1 MPENASSE
9 LAPSS
14 GRDPKFAICNELF
27 RDWSYARACNFVAE
41 LGYRGLEIAPF
52 TILDSESVISDR
64 RTRELRQALEQ
75 AGLATVDLHWLLA
88 QTSGLGLTDSRETVR
103 RQTAEHLAKLAELCR
118 ELGGSIM
125 VLGSP
130 QQRNLAS
137 HLTPELG
144 LEYAADCLERVLP
157 VLEQQRVTLAI
168 EPLAASETNFL
179 NTAAETMKLIDPFE
193 SPWIQLHLDV
203 KAMSA
208 ESTPIPELIRRHRA
222 ALAHFHAN
230 DPNLQGPGMGAID
243 FVPILRALQAI
254 EYPGWISVEV
264 FDESPGP
271 QALARQSI
279 DNLQR
284 DWAAARA

>member
-1 MPENASSE
+1 MPDNAFSK
-9 LAPSS
+9 LAATS
-14 GRDPKFAICNELF
+14 GREPKFAICNELF
-27 RDWSYARACNFVAE
+27 RDWSYARACHFVAE

-52 TILDSESVISDR
+52 TVLDSESVISAR

-75 AGLATVDLHWLLA
+75 SGLATVGLHWLLA
-88 QTSGLGLTDSRETVR
+88 QTNGLGLTDSRESVR

-118 ELGGSIM
+118 ELGGSMM

-130 QQRNLAS
+130 QQRSLAP

-144 LEYAADCLERVLP
+144 REYAADCLTRLLP
-157 VLEQQRVTLAI
+157 VLEQQQVILAI
-168 EPLAASETNFL
+168 EPLAPSETNFL
-179 NTAAETMKLIDPFE
+179 NTAAEAMELVHQFE

-203 KAMSA
+203 KAMTA
-208 ESTPIPELIRRHRA
+208 ESTPIPELIRRHRST
-222 ALAHFHAN
+222 LVHFHAN
-230 DPNLQGPGMGAID
+230 DANLQGPGMGAID

-271 QALARQSI
+271 NVLARQSI
-279 DNLQR
+279 ANLQR
-284 DWAAARA
+284 DWAAAQA